1 MTQAD
6 TISSGTNPT
15 FNVRVVARKSSAA
28 RTKLNLSTFLF
39 ARTFT
44 MSVKSTMADASETA
58 MYASPK

>member
-6 TISSGTNPT
+6 AISLGTNPT
-15 FNVRVVARKSSAA
+15 FIVRVAVRKSSAP
-28 RTKLNLSTFLF
+28 RTKLNLSTFLL